1 MLLYIV
7 EAKKGRKKKSLN
19 ILSLAAYLLKS
30 TFQDFKVLYTMKLP
44 YEITGSQGCLNI
56 QTVHFLCGISAIF
69 GDQKCATRH
78 LRLLQGTHDILTTD
92 VRVRTYIFVLQCRK
106 TAARSPCN
114 DHALYCK
121 AATRFLQNIQLPQK
135 FAQLPHDHT
144 PGTVR
149 RLSVLRKA

>member
-69 GDQKCATRH
+69 GGQN
-78 LRLLQGTHDILTTD
+78 LLLGT
-92 VRVRTYIFVLQCRK
+92 
-106 TAARSPCN
+106 
-114 DHALYCK
+114 
-121 AATRFLQNIQLPQK
+121 
-135 FAQLPHDHT
+135 
-144 PGTVR
+144 
-149 RLSVLRKA
+149 